1 MWIIP
6 HYLSKWGEYM
16 NITET
21 LATNIRV
28 LMAKDKIRTSKMSD
42 DIGVARSTLTQYR
55 EGQSKQVRLEN
66 LELIAKYLNVSVS
79 DLFKEI
85 GDVNVKSDKI
95 QTK

>member
-1 MWIIP
+1 MKI
-6 HYLSKWGEYM
+6 
-16 NITET
+16 NET

-42 DIGVARSTLTQYR
+42 DIGIARSTLTQYR

-85 GDVNVKSDKI
+85 GDVNVKSDKV

>member
-1 MWIIP
+1 
-6 HYLSKWGEYM
+6 M

-21 LATNIRV
+21 LATNIRM
-28 LMAKDKIRTSKMSD
+28 LMAKNKIRTSKMSI
-42 DIGVARSTLTQYR
+42 DIGIARSTLTQYR

-66 LELIAKYLNVSVS
+66 LELIAKYLNVSVR
-79 DLFKEI
+79 DLFREI